1 MTKKLKNMMMKK
13 LCNIFV
19 MVLLMVA
26 GTAASAASLPAKSN
40 KYVNDNAQVLSSK
53 DLNQL
58 RADVKAMCDYY
69 PCQIAVCIVPTLNG
83 MEIGDYAAAVGQKWN
98 VTNDGDNGLL
108 ILVKTKSDNE
118 AGLAHLLTS
127 PDLNASLP
135 SSLLKKIVQQE
146 MIPHFRNND
155 YYSGIEA
162 ALEFLNNLPQLE
174 TTTPATTTT
183 TNNTDN
189 YDNTEIPQTQSQRIL
204 GGGLLKWILL
214 GVGALILLSLFRKMM
229 SKVKSV
235 VTPRNDTEQ
244 RSSTNDNSA
253 STRNQRPDLGGQRPS
268 RPSGSQPYN
277 PGNTYS
283 DDRGQRP
290 DLGGQRPY
298 RPTESQPYNT
308 GNTYSDD
315 RNQSKEDMIREMEAE
330 RRSMSKERTGSNY
343 VTDLN
348 SGLPQDME
356 DELRQY
362 FTGSNGAIDEKTLEE
377 MLKRMAT
384 RQGNGTSIID
394 MAKKAMKV
402 AMSVGAG
409 VVALKLLK
417 NILLRNGGTDEDGGI
432 LGKIL
437 RGGKSSADDDPIGN
451 RPASSGTKPNLGG
464 KKPNLGGGNREGSSA
479 TGSW

>member
-1 MTKKLKNMMMKK
+1 MINKSLKVMMMKK
-13 LCNIFV
+13 LCNFLV
-19 MVLLMVA
+19 MILLLTA

-40 KYVNDNAQVLSSK
+40 KYVNDNAQVLSGNE
-53 DLNQL
+53 LNQL
-58 RADVKAMCDYY
+58 RTDVKAMCDYY
-69 PCQIAVCIVPTLNG
+69 PYQIAVCIVPTLNG

-108 ILVKTKSDNE
+108 ILVKAKSGNE
-118 AGLAHLLTS
+118 SGQAHLLTS
-127 PDLNASLP
+127 PDLSTSLP
-135 SSLLKKIVQQE
+135 SSILKKIIRQE

-174 TTTPATTTT
+174 TTTPAATTT
-183 TNNTDN
+183 NTDN
-189 YDNTEIPQTQSQRIL
+189 YENNEVPQAQSQRNF

-214 GVGALILLSLFRKMM
+214 GAGALVLLSLFRKMM
-229 SKVKSV
+229 NRAKSAI
-235 VTPRNDTEQ
+235 TPRSGTEQ
-244 RSSTNDNSA
+244 HSTTNDNNTSM
-253 STRNQRPDLGGQRPS
+253 RNQRPDLGGQRPG

-277 PGNTYS
+277 PGNA
-283 DDRGQRP
+283 
-290 DLGGQRPY
+290 
-298 RPTESQPYNT
+298 
-308 GNTYSDD
+308 YSDD

-330 RRSMSKERTGSNY
+330 RRSMSNERTGSSY

-356 DELRQY
+356 NELKQY
-362 FTGSNGAIDEKTLEE
+362 FSGSSGAIDEKTLEE
-377 MLKRMAT
+377 MLKKMAT
-384 RQGNGTSIID
+384 RQGNGTSLID

-437 RGGKSSADDDPIGN
+437 RGGKSSADNGPLGDK
-451 RPASSGTKPNLGG
+451 PASSGTKPNLGG

>member
-1 MTKKLKNMMMKK
+1 MMMKK
-13 LCNIFV
+13 LCNFLV
-19 MVLLMVA
+19 MILLLTA
-26 GTAASAASLPAKSN
+26 GTAASAANLPAKSN
-40 KYVNDNAQVLSSK
+40 KYVNDNAQVLNS
-53 DLNQL
+53 DELNQL
-58 RADVKAMCDYY
+58 RKDVKAMCDYY
-69 PCQIAVCIVPTLNG
+69 PYQIAVCIVPTLNG

-98 VTNDGDNGLL
+98 VTNNGDNGLL
-108 ILVKTKSDNE
+108 ILVKTKSGNE
-118 AGLAHLLTS
+118 SGQAHLLTS
-127 PDLNASLP
+127 PDLSASLP
-135 SSLLKKIVQQE
+135 SSILKKIIQQE

-162 ALEFLNNLPQLE
+162 ALEYLNNLPQLE

-183 TNNTDN
+183 STDN
-189 YDNTEIPQTQSQRIL
+189 YDNTEVPQTQSQRIL

-214 GVGALILLSLFRKMM
+214 GAGALILLSLFRKMM
-229 SKVKSV
+229 NKAKSA
-235 VTPRNDTEQ
+235 VTPKSGTEQ
-244 RSSTNDNSA
+244 RSSTNDNNT
-253 STRNQRPDLGGQRPS
+253 STQNKRPDLGGQRPS

-290 DLGGQRPY
+290 DFGGQRPS

-330 RRSMSKERTGSNY
+330 RRSMSNERTGSNY

-356 DELRQY
+356 NELRQY
-362 FTGSNGAIDEKTLEE
+362 FSGSNGAIDEKTLEE
-377 MLKRMAT
+377 MLKKMAT
-384 RQGNGTSIID
+384 RQGSGTSIID

-417 NILLRNGGTDEDGGI
+417 NILGRNGGTDEDGGI

-437 RGGKSSADDDPIGN
+437 RGGKSSADNGPLGDK
-451 RPASSGTKPNLGG
+451 PASSGTKPNLGG
-464 KKPNLGGGNREGSSA
+464 KKPNLGGGNKEGSSA

>member
-1 MTKKLKNMMMKK
+1 MINKSLKVMMMKK
-13 LCNIFV
+13 LCNFLV
-19 MVLLMVA
+19 MILLLTA

-40 KYVNDNAQVLSSK
+40 KYVNDNAQVLSGNE
-53 DLNQL
+53 LNQL
-58 RADVKAMCDYY
+58 RTDVKAMCDYY
-69 PCQIAVCIVPTLNG
+69 PYQIAVCIVPTLNG

-98 VTNDGDNGLL
+98 VTNNGDNGLL
-108 ILVKTKSDNE
+108 ILVKTKSGNE
-118 AGLAHLLTS
+118 SGQAHLLTS
-127 PDLNASLP
+127 PDLSASLP
-135 SSLLKKIVQQE
+135 SSILKKIIQQE

-174 TTTPATTTT
+174 TTTPAATTT
-183 TNNTDN
+183 NTDN
-189 YDNTEIPQTQSQRIL
+189 YENNEVPQAQSQRNF

-214 GVGALILLSLFRKMM
+214 GAGALVLLSLFRKMM
-229 SKVKSV
+229 NRAKSAI
-235 VTPRNDTEQ
+235 TPRSGTEQ
-244 RSSTNDNSA
+244 HSTTNDNNT
-253 STRNQRPDLGGQRPS
+253 STQNKRPDLGGQRPS

-277 PGNTYS
+277 PGNA
-283 DDRGQRP
+283 
-290 DLGGQRPY
+290 
-298 RPTESQPYNT
+298 
-308 GNTYSDD
+308 YSDD

-330 RRSMSKERTGSNY
+330 RRSMSNERTGSSY

-356 DELRQY
+356 NELKQY
-362 FTGSNGAIDEKTLEE
+362 FSGSSGAIDEKTLEE
-377 MLKRMAT
+377 MLKKMAT
-384 RQGNGTSIID
+384 RQGNGTSLID

-437 RGGKSSADDDPIGN
+437 RGGKSSADNGPLGDK
-451 RPASSGTKPNLGG
+451 PASSGTKPNLGG

>member
-1 MTKKLKNMMMKK
+1 MMMKK
-13 LCNIFV
+13 LCNFLV
-19 MVLLMVA
+19 MILLLTA

-40 KYVNDNAQVLSSK
+40 KYVNDNAQVLSGNE
-53 DLNQL
+53 LNQL
-58 RADVKAMCDYY
+58 RTDVKAMCDYY
-69 PCQIAVCIVPTLNG
+69 PYQIAVCIVPTLNG

-98 VTNDGDNGLL
+98 VTNNGDNGLL
-108 ILVKTKSDNE
+108 ILVKTKSGNE
-118 AGLAHLLTS
+118 SGQAHLLTS
-127 PDLNASLP
+127 PDLSASLP
-135 SSLLKKIVQQE
+135 SSILKKIIQQE

-174 TTTPATTTT
+174 TTTPAATTT
-183 TNNTDN
+183 NTDN
-189 YDNTEIPQTQSQRIL
+189 YENNEVPQAQSQRNF

-214 GVGALILLSLFRKMM
+214 GAGALVLLSLFRKMM
-229 SKVKSV
+229 NRAKSAI
-235 VTPRNDTEQ
+235 TPRSGTEQ
-244 RSSTNDNSA
+244 HSTTNDNNT
-253 STRNQRPDLGGQRPS
+253 STQNKRPDLGGQRPG
-268 RPSGSQPYN
+268 RPSG
-277 PGNTYS
+277 
-283 DDRGQRP
+283 
-290 DLGGQRPY
+290 
-298 RPTESQPYNT
+298 SQPYNT
-308 GNTYSDD
+308 GNTYSDA

-330 RRSMSKERTGSNY
+330 RRSMSNERTGSSY

-356 DELRQY
+356 NELKQY
-362 FTGSNGAIDEKTLEE
+362 FSGSSGAIDEKTLEE
-377 MLKRMAT
+377 MLKKMAT
-384 RQGNGTSIID
+384 RQGNGTSLID

-437 RGGKSSADDDPIGN
+437 RGGKSSADNGPLGDK
-451 RPASSGTKPNLGG
+451 PASSGTKPNLGG

>member
-1 MTKKLKNMMMKK
+1 MMMKK
-13 LCNIFV
+13 LCNFLV
-19 MVLLMVA
+19 MILLLTA

-40 KYVNDNAQVLSSK
+40 KYVNDNAQVLSGNE
-53 DLNQL
+53 LNQL
-58 RADVKAMCDYY
+58 RTDVKAMCDYY
-69 PCQIAVCIVPTLNG
+69 PYQIAVCIVPTLNG

-98 VTNDGDNGLL
+98 VTNNGDNGLL
-108 ILVKTKSDNE
+108 ILVKTKSGNE
-118 AGLAHLLTS
+118 SGQAHLLTS
-127 PDLNASLP
+127 PDLSASLP
-135 SSLLKKIVQQE
+135 SSILKKIIQQE

-174 TTTPATTTT
+174 TTTPAATTT
-183 TNNTDN
+183 NTDN
-189 YDNTEIPQTQSQRIL
+189 YENNEVPQAQSQRNF

-214 GVGALILLSLFRKMM
+214 GAGALVLLSLFRKMM
-229 SKVKSV
+229 NRAKSAI
-235 VTPRNDTEQ
+235 TPRSGTEQ
-244 RSSTNDNSA
+244 HSTTNDNNTSM
-253 STRNQRPDLGGQRPS
+253 RNQRPDLGGQRPG

-277 PGNTYS
+277 PGNA
-283 DDRGQRP
+283 
-290 DLGGQRPY
+290 
-298 RPTESQPYNT
+298 
-308 GNTYSDD
+308 YSDD

-330 RRSMSKERTGSNY
+330 RRSMSNERTGSSY

-356 DELRQY
+356 NELKQY
-362 FTGSNGAIDEKTLEE
+362 FSGSSGAIDEKTLEE
-377 MLKRMAT
+377 MLKKMAT
-384 RQGNGTSIID
+384 RQGNGTSLID

-437 RGGKSSADDDPIGN
+437 RGGKSSADNGPLGDK
-451 RPASSGTKPNLGG
+451 PASSGTKPNLGG

>member
-1 MTKKLKNMMMKK
+1 MINKSLKVMMMKK
-13 LCNIFV
+13 LCNFLV
-19 MVLLMVA
+19 MILLLTA

-40 KYVNDNAQVLSSK
+40 KYVNDNAQVLNS
-53 DLNQL
+53 DELNQL
-58 RADVKAMCDYY
+58 RKDVKAMSDYY
-69 PCQIAVCIVPTLNG
+69 PYQIAVCIVPTLNG

-98 VTNDGDNGLL
+98 VTNNGDNGLL
-108 ILVKTKSDNE
+108 ILVKTKSGNE
-118 AGLAHLLTS
+118 SGQAHLLTS
-127 PDLNASLP
+127 PDLSASLP
-135 SSLLKKIVQQE
+135 SSILKKIIQQE

-183 TNNTDN
+183 STDN
-189 YDNTEIPQTQSQRIL
+189 YENNEVPQTQSQRIL

-214 GVGALILLSLFRKMM
+214 GAGALILLSLFRKMM
-229 SKVKSV
+229 NKAKSA
-235 VTPRNDTEQ
+235 VTPKSGTEQ
-244 RSSTNDNSA
+244 RSSTNDNNT
-253 STRNQRPDLGGQRPS
+253 STQNKRPDLGGQRPS
-268 RPSGSQPYN
+268 RPSG
-277 PGNTYS
+277 
-283 DDRGQRP
+283 
-290 DLGGQRPY
+290 
-298 RPTESQPYNT
+298 SQPYNT

-330 RRSMSKERTGSNY
+330 RRSMSNERTGSSY

-356 DELRQY
+356 NELKQY
-362 FTGSNGAIDEKTLEE
+362 FSGSSGAIDEKTLEE
-377 MLKRMAT
+377 MLKKMAT
-384 RQGNGTSIID
+384 RQGNGTSLID

-437 RGGKSSADDDPIGN
+437 RGGKSSADNGPLGDK
-451 RPASSGTKPNLGG
+451 PASSGTKPNLGG
-464 KKPNLGGGNREGSSA
+464 KKPNLGGGNKEGSSA

>member
-1 MTKKLKNMMMKK
+1 MINKSLKVMMMKK
-13 LCNIFV
+13 LCNFLV
-19 MVLLMVA
+19 MILLLTA

-40 KYVNDNAQVLSSK
+40 KYVNDNAQVLSGNE
-53 DLNQL
+53 LNQL
-58 RADVKAMCDYY
+58 RTDVKAMCDYY
-69 PCQIAVCIVPTLNG
+69 PYQIAVCIVPTLNG

-98 VTNDGDNGLL
+98 VTNNGDNGLL
-108 ILVKTKSDNE
+108 ILVKTKSGNE
-118 AGLAHLLTS
+118 SGQAHLLTS
-127 PDLNASLP
+127 PDLSASLP
-135 SSLLKKIVQQE
+135 SSILKKIIQQE

-174 TTTPATTTT
+174 TTTPAATTT
-183 TNNTDN
+183 NTDN
-189 YDNTEIPQTQSQRIL
+189 YENNEVPQAQSQRNF

-214 GVGALILLSLFRKMM
+214 GAGALVLLSLFRKMM
-229 SKVKSV
+229 NRAKSAI
-235 VTPRNDTEQ
+235 TPRSGTEQ
-244 RSSTNDNSA
+244 HSTTNDNNTSM
-253 STRNQRPDLGGQRPS
+253 RNQRPDLGGQRPG

-277 PGNTYS
+277 PGNA
-283 DDRGQRP
+283 
-290 DLGGQRPY
+290 
-298 RPTESQPYNT
+298 
-308 GNTYSDD
+308 YSDD

-330 RRSMSKERTGSNY
+330 RRSMSNERTGSSY

-356 DELRQY
+356 NELKQY
-362 FTGSNGAIDEKTLEE
+362 FSGSSGAIDEKTLEE
-377 MLKRMAT
+377 MLKKMAT
-384 RQGNGTSIID
+384 RQGNGTSLID

-437 RGGKSSADDDPIGN
+437 RGGKSSADNGPLGDK
-451 RPASSGTKPNLGG
+451 PASSGTKPNLGG

>member
-1 MTKKLKNMMMKK
+1 MINKSLKVMMMKK
-13 LCNIFV
+13 LCNFLV
-19 MVLLMVA
+19 MILLLTA

-40 KYVNDNAQVLSSK
+40 KYVNDNAQVLSGNE
-53 DLNQL
+53 LNQL
-58 RADVKAMCDYY
+58 RTDVKAMCDYY
-69 PCQIAVCIVPTLNG
+69 PYQIAVCIVSTLNG

-98 VTNDGDNGLL
+98 VTNNGDNGLL
-108 ILVKTKSDNE
+108 ILVKTKSGNE
-118 AGLAHLLTS
+118 SGQAHLLTS
-127 PDLNASLP
+127 PDLSASLP
-135 SSLLKKIVQQE
+135 SSILKKIIQQE

-174 TTTPATTTT
+174 TTTPAATTT
-183 TNNTDN
+183 NTDN
-189 YDNTEIPQTQSQRIL
+189 YENNEVPQAQSQRNF

-214 GVGALILLSLFRKMM
+214 GAGALVLLSLFRKMM
-229 SKVKSV
+229 NRAKSAI
-235 VTPRNDTEQ
+235 TPRSGTEQ
-244 RSSTNDNSA
+244 HSTTNDNNTSM
-253 STRNQRPDLGGQRPS
+253 RNQRPDLGGQRPG

-277 PGNTYS
+277 PGNA
-283 DDRGQRP
+283 
-290 DLGGQRPY
+290 
-298 RPTESQPYNT
+298 
-308 GNTYSDD
+308 YSDD

-330 RRSMSKERTGSNY
+330 RRSMSNERTGSSY

-356 DELRQY
+356 NELKQY
-362 FTGSNGAIDEKTLEE
+362 FSGSNGAIDEKTLEE
-377 MLKRMAT
+377 MLKKMAT
-384 RQGNGTSIID
+384 RQGNGTSLID

-437 RGGKSSADDDPIGN
+437 RGGKSSADNGPLGDK
-451 RPASSGTKPNLGG
+451 PASSGTKPNLGG

>member
-1 MTKKLKNMMMKK
+1 MMKK
-13 LCNIFV
+13 LCNFLV
-19 MVLLMVA
+19 MILLLTA

-40 KYVNDNAQVLSSK
+40 KYVNDNAQVLSGNE
-53 DLNQL
+53 LNQL
-58 RADVKAMCDYY
+58 RTDVKAMCDYY
-69 PCQIAVCIVPTLNG
+69 PYQIAVCIVPTLNG

-98 VTNDGDNGLL
+98 VTNNGDNGLL
-108 ILVKTKSDNE
+108 ILVKTKSGNE
-118 AGLAHLLTS
+118 SGQAHLLTS
-127 PDLNASLP
+127 PDLSASLP
-135 SSLLKKIVQQE
+135 SSILKKIIQQE

-174 TTTPATTTT
+174 TTTPAATTT
-183 TNNTDN
+183 NTDN
-189 YDNTEIPQTQSQRIL
+189 YENNEVPQAQSQRNF

-214 GVGALILLSLFRKMM
+214 GAGALVLLSLFRKMM
-229 SKVKSV
+229 NRAKSAI
-235 VTPRNDTEQ
+235 TPRSGTEQ
-244 RSSTNDNSA
+244 HSTTNDNNTSM
-253 STRNQRPDLGGQRPS
+253 RNQRPDLGGQRPG

-277 PGNTYS
+277 PGNA
-283 DDRGQRP
+283 
-290 DLGGQRPY
+290 
-298 RPTESQPYNT
+298 
-308 GNTYSDD
+308 YSDD

-330 RRSMSKERTGSNY
+330 RRSMSNERTGSSY

-356 DELRQY
+356 NELKQY
-362 FTGSNGAIDEKTLEE
+362 FSGSSGAIDEKTLEE
-377 MLKRMAT
+377 MLKKMAT
-384 RQGNGTSIID
+384 RQGNGTSLID

-437 RGGKSSADDDPIGN
+437 RGGKSSADNGPLGDK
-451 RPASSGTKPNLGG
+451 PASSGTKPNLGG

>member
-1 MTKKLKNMMMKK
+1 MMKK
-13 LCNIFV
+13 LCNFLV
-19 MVLLMVA
+19 MILLLTA
-26 GTAASAASLPAKSN
+26 GTAASAANLPAKSN
-40 KYVNDNAQVLSSK
+40 KYVNDNAQVLNS
-53 DLNQL
+53 DELNQL
-58 RADVKAMCDYY
+58 RKDVKAMCDYY
-69 PCQIAVCIVPTLNG
+69 PYQIAVCIVPTLNG
-83 MEIGDYAAAVGQKWN
+83 MEIGDYAAALGQKWN
-98 VTNDGDNGLL
+98 VTNNGDNGLL
-108 ILVKTKSDNE
+108 ILVKTKSGNE
-118 AGLAHLLTS
+118 SGQAHLLTS
-127 PDLNASLP
+127 PDLSASLP
-135 SSLLKKIVQQE
+135 PSILKKIIQQE

-162 ALEFLNNLPQLE
+162 ALEYLNNLPQLE
-174 TTTPATTTT
+174 TTTPATSTTT
-183 TNNTDN
+183 TNADN
-189 YDNTEIPQTQSQRIL
+189 YDNTEVPQTQSQRIL

-214 GVGALILLSLFRKMM
+214 GAGALILLSLFRKMM
-229 SKVKSV
+229 NKAKSA
-235 VTPRNDTEQ
+235 VTPKSGTEQ
-244 RSSTNDNSA
+244 RSSTNDNNT
-253 STRNQRPDLGGQRPS
+253 STQNKRPDLGGQRPS

-277 PGNTYS
+277 PGNTSS

-290 DLGGQRPY
+290 DFGGQRPS

-330 RRSMSKERTGSNY
+330 RRSMSNERTGSNY

-356 DELRQY
+356 NELRQY
-362 FTGSNGAIDEKTLEE
+362 FSGSNGAIDEKTLEE
-377 MLKRMAT
+377 MLKKMAT
-384 RQGNGTSIID
+384 RQGSGTSIID

-417 NILLRNGGTDEDGGI
+417 NILGRNGGTDEDGGI

-437 RGGKSSADDDPIGN
+437 RGGKSSADD
-451 RPASSGTKPNLGG
+451 SSIDDSRSTSGGTKPNLGG
-464 KKPNLGGGNREGSSA
+464 KKPNLGGGNKEGSSA

>member
-1 MTKKLKNMMMKK
+1 MINKSLKVMMMKK
-13 LCNIFV
+13 LCNFLV
-19 MVLLMVA
+19 MILLLTA

-40 KYVNDNAQVLSSK
+40 KYVNDNAQVLSGNE
-53 DLNQL
+53 LNQL
-58 RADVKAMCDYY
+58 RTDVKAMCDYY
-69 PCQIAVCIVPTLNG
+69 PYQIAVCIVPTLNG

-98 VTNDGDNGLL
+98 VTNNGDNGLL
-108 ILVKTKSDNE
+108 ILVKTKSGNE
-118 AGLAHLLTS
+118 SGQAHLLTS
-127 PDLNASLP
+127 PDLSASLP
-135 SSLLKKIVQQE
+135 SSILKKIIQQE

-183 TNNTDN
+183 STDN
-189 YDNTEIPQTQSQRIL
+189 YDNTEVPQTQSQRIL
-204 GGGLLKWILL
+204 GGGILKWILL
-214 GVGALILLSLFRKMM
+214 GAGALILLSLFRKMM
-229 SKVKSV
+229 NKAKSA
-235 VTPRNDTEQ
+235 VTPKSGTEQ
-244 RSSTNDNSA
+244 RSSTNDNNTSM
-253 STRNQRPDLGGQRPS
+253 RNQRPDLGGQRPS
-268 RPSGSQPYN
+268 RPSGTQPYN
-277 PGNTYS
+277 P
-283 DDRGQRP
+283 
-290 DLGGQRPY
+290 
-298 RPTESQPYNT
+298 

-330 RRSMSKERTGSNY
+330 RRSMSNERTGSNY

-356 DELRQY
+356 NELRQY
-362 FTGSNGAIDEKTLEE
+362 FSGSNGAIDEKTLEE
-377 MLKRMAT
+377 MLKKMAT
-384 RQGNGTSIID
+384 RQGNGTSLID

-437 RGGKSSADDDPIGN
+437 RGGKSSADNGPLGDK
-451 RPASSGTKPNLGG
+451 PASSGTKPNLGG

>member
-1 MTKKLKNMMMKK
+1 MINKSLKVMMMKK
-13 LCNIFV
+13 LCNFLV
-19 MVLLMVA
+19 MILLLTA

-40 KYVNDNAQVLSSK
+40 KYVNDNAQVLSGNE
-53 DLNQL
+53 LNQL
-58 RADVKAMCDYY
+58 RTDVKAMCDYY
-69 PCQIAVCIVPTLNG
+69 PYQIAVCIVPTLNG

-98 VTNDGDNGLL
+98 VTNNGDNGLL
-108 ILVKTKSDNE
+108 ILVKTKSGNE
-118 AGLAHLLTS
+118 SGQAHLLTS
-127 PDLNASLP
+127 PDLSASLP
-135 SSLLKKIVQQE
+135 SSILKKIIQQE

-174 TTTPATTTT
+174 TTTPAATTTS
-183 TNNTDN
+183 TDN
-189 YDNTEIPQTQSQRIL
+189 YDNTEVPQTQSQRNF

-214 GVGALILLSLFRKMM
+214 GVGALVLLSLFRKMM
-229 SKVKSV
+229 SKAKSA
-235 VTPRNDTEQ
+235 VTPRSGAEQ
-244 RSSTNDNSA
+244 RSSTNDNNT
-253 STRNQRPDLGGQRPS
+253 STQNKRPDLGGQRPS

-277 PGNTYS
+277 PGNA
-283 DDRGQRP
+283 
-290 DLGGQRPY
+290 
-298 RPTESQPYNT
+298 
-308 GNTYSDD
+308 YSDD

-330 RRSMSKERTGSNY
+330 RRSMSNERTGSSY

-356 DELRQY
+356 NELKQY
-362 FTGSNGAIDEKTLEE
+362 FSGSSGAIDEKTLEE
-377 MLKRMAT
+377 MLKKMAT
-384 RQGNGTSIID
+384 RQGNGTSLID

-437 RGGKSSADDDPIGN
+437 RGGKSSADNGPLGDK
-451 RPASSGTKPNLGG
+451 PASSGTKPNLGG
-464 KKPNLGGGNREGSSA
+464 KKPNLGGGNKEGSSA